1 MSVDADFG
9 ASKLVGVSDTAGT
22 LIYGYRCVD
31 VLGIDPMPGVL
42 RISMVHYNT
51 LDEVQRLTAAL
62 EEIAWVT
69 TR

>member
-31 VLGIDPMPGVL
+31 VLGIDPLPGKL
-42 RISMVHYNT
+42 HFSMVHYDA
-51 LDEVQRLTAAL
+51 LDEVHRLTAAL
-62 EEIAWVT
+62 EEIA
-69 TR
+69 

>member
-1 MSVDADFG
+1 MPVDADFG

-31 VLGIDPMPGVL
+31 VLGIDPMPGKL
-42 RISMVHYNT
+42 RFSMVHYNT

-62 EEIAWVT
+62 EEIA
-69 TR
+69 

>member
-9 ASKLVGVSDTAGT
+9 ASKLVGGSDTAGT

-42 RISMVHYNT
+42 RFSMVHYDT
-51 LDEVQRLTAAL
+51 LDEV
-62 EEIAWVT
+62 
-69 TR
+69 